1 MALSQSIFLQA
12 LGWATLNSFWQLGLL
27 WCLFQ
32 LTGYFAR
39 PSSNQRYLQAVYSLA
54 LGAAWFAWTF
64 YTYLK
69 NGISAPGFLAEPI
82 VQGKSVLPMIL
93 TGASVTYILLLV
105 VPVFNVLRNW
115 RYVQAIRTRGLSK
128 APVKYRLFVDK
139 IAGHVGIR
147 KRVRVYLSSLVTS
160 PLTIGYLKPVIL
172 LPVAAMANL
181 TPAQLEAVLLHE
193 LSHIR
198 RYDYLVNLLIT
209 AINVVLYF
217 NPFVRL
223 FIRAV
228 ENERENCC
236 DELVLQFEYDK
247 VGYASALLELEK
259 SNHVSAELAMGAT
272 GRNALLSRIEKIVG
286 IRKKP
291 RINAQHL
298 MGAFA
303 AMILVLTLNS
313 MVIRV
318 KAPVSNAGS
327 EIYGSAFLPYNF
339 PATSAQAD
347 SSPVATSVA
356 VVAPVTAAA
365 AAMESTANPKDIIPT
380 PAPAPEEPV
389 SDFRQVAFD
398 ETYSNLSPEDVEK
411 VKATV
416 ENTRKTLEAQWNTVE
431 KNFPDGL
438 TDEERVAARHD
449 YMSQVERINWQRVE
463 QNLKAGYEKIDLDK
477 ANKQM
482 ACDIASARMDSI
494 QTVYQQT
501 LVELDKLTVAA
512 QKGRISATPLPDASI
527 SELKKARRVLSQ
539 KIAEI
544 SELKGRGRK
553 DGVIKL

>member
-12 LGWATLNSFWQLGLL
+12 LGWATLNSFWQLGLF
-27 WCLFQ
+27 WCLYQ

-39 PSSNQRYLQAVYSLA
+39 PSSNQRYLQAVYSLG

-64 YTYLK
+64 YTYYK
-69 NGISAPGFLAEPI
+69 NGISAPGFLAEPL
-82 VQGKSVLPMIL
+82 VQGKSVLPTIL
-93 TGASVTYILLLV
+93 TAASVTYILLLF

-128 APVKYRLFVDK
+128 APVKYRLFVEK

-160 PLTIGYLKPVIL
+160 PLTIGYLKPIIL
-172 LPVAAMANL
+172 IPAAALSNL

-198 RYDYLVNLLIT
+198 RYDYLVNLLLT

-223 FIRAV
+223 FVRAV

-247 VGYASALLELEK
+247 VSYASALLELEK

-272 GRNALLSRIEKIVG
+272 GRNTLLSRIEKIVG
-286 IRKKP
+286 IQKKP

-303 AMILVLTLNS
+303 AMMLVLTLNS
-313 MVIRV
+313 MVIRA
-318 KAPVSNAGS
+318 KSPVSNAGT
-327 EIYGSAFLPYNF
+327 ELYGSAFLPYSF
-339 PATSAQAD
+339 PATSEAD
-347 SSPVATSVA
+347 TVPVTATASVQVKAARAFVETSSPVQELLP
-356 VVAPVTAAA
+356 AP
-365 AAMESTANPKDIIPT
+365 P
-380 PAPAPEEPV
+380 PAPEEPE
-389 SDFRQVAFD
+389 SAFRHVAFD
-398 ETYSNLSPEDVEK
+398 ETTANLAPEDVEK

-438 TDEERVAARHD
+438 TSEERSAARRE
-449 YMSQVERINWQRVE
+449 YMSQVDQINWQRFE
-463 QNLKAGYEKIDLDK
+463 QNLKAGYEKLDLEK
-477 ANKQM
+477 VNTQM
-482 ACDIASARMDSI
+482 AHDMAFARMDSI

-501 LVELDKLTVAA
+501 LVELDKLTHAA
-512 QKGRISATPLPDASI
+512 ASGRIAATPLPDASL
-527 SELKKARRVLSQ
+527 SELSKARLVLTQ

-544 SELKGRGRK
+544 NELKGRGRK